1 MRDAGCDCV
10 DQPNPVR
17 EVEPDPRRPTGGVR
31 WGSGSSRC
39 RGLIAGFVEGL
50 IEGLRGARVT
60 RGAQRIGLLL
70 AGAMILALAGAVFWP
85 PPESGKQ
92 GSRLD
97 ALPLEGEPDALPPA
111 APVAGASTNNSASPS
126 ISPSSS
132 SSSATRPSSPSPSP
146 ISSSATPSSS
156 PSADDREDWLDER
169 YGGAQEERETI
180 REGALRERR
189 KLNVKERG
197 DYWAVEARLV
207 DEIGVEAYDQL
218 LYQDGRSNRSRVHW
232 VASGSHA
239 GQAGIQKGD
248 IILSY
253 GGEPVFAPRS
263 VRETNRL
270 FPPGGQVVVEVDRD
284 GEILEFTLA
293 TDLRNRG
300 RSGIVNGMTLL
311 PFSVRP

>member
-1 MRDAGCDCV
+1 V
-10 DQPNPVR
+10 F
-17 EVEPDPRRPTGGVR
+17 
-31 WGSGSSRC
+31 
-39 RGLIAGFVEGL
+39 IA
-50 IEGLRGARVT
+50 GLRGARVT
-60 RGAQRIGLLL
+60 KGAQRIGLLL
-70 AGAMILALAGAVFWP
+70 AGAMLLALAGAVFWP
-85 PPESGKQ
+85 PPESGEQ
-92 GSRLD
+92 GSRVD
-97 ALPLEGEPDALPPA
+97 ALPLDGEPDALPPA
-111 APVAGASTNNSASPS
+111 APVAEASTNNSASPS
-126 ISPSSS
+126 ISSSS
-132 SSSATRPSSPSPSP
+132 SSPIASSPIASSP

-156 PSADDREDWLDER
+156 PSADDRGDRVQEL

-189 KLNVKERG
+189 KLNVEERG

-207 DEIGVEAYDQL
+207 DEIGVEAYDEL

>member
-1 MRDAGCDCV
+1 
-10 DQPNPVR
+10 
-17 EVEPDPRRPTGGVR
+17 
-31 WGSGSSRC
+31 
-39 RGLIAGFVEGL
+39 
-50 IEGLRGARVT
+50 VT

-70 AGAMILALAGAVFWP
+70 AGAMLLALAAAVFWP
-85 PPESGKQ
+85 PPESGEQ
-92 GSRLD
+92 GSSVD
-97 ALPLEGEPDALPPA
+97 ALPLDGEPDASPPA
-111 APVAGASTNNSASPS
+111 APVAEASTNKSASPS
-126 ISPSSS
+126 VSS
-132 SSSATRPSSPSPSP
+132 SSSASSATASSAPASSAPPSSSTPSSAPPSSAP
-146 ISSSATPSSS
+146 PSSSTPSSSTPSSS
-156 PSADDREDWLDER
+156 PSADDREDWVQER

-197 DYWAVEARLV
+197 EYWAVEARLV
-207 DEIGVEAYDQL
+207 DEIGIEAYDEL

-232 VASGSHA
+232 VAAGSHA

-270 FPPGGQVVVEVDRD
+270 FPPGGEIVVQVDRD
-284 GEILEFTLA
+284 GEILVFTMG
-293 TDLRNRG
+293 TDMRDRG

>member
-1 MRDAGCDCV
+1 
-10 DQPNPVR
+10 
-17 EVEPDPRRPTGGVR
+17 
-31 WGSGSSRC
+31 
-39 RGLIAGFVEGL
+39 
-50 IEGLRGARVT
+50 
-60 RGAQRIGLLL
+60 
-70 AGAMILALAGAVFWP
+70 MILALAGAVFWP
-85 PPESGKQ
+85 PPESGEQ
-92 GSRLD
+92 GSRVD

-111 APVAGASTNNSASPS
+111 APVAEASTNNSASPS
-126 ISPSSS
+126 ISPSLSS
-132 SSSATRPSSPSPSP
+132 PSATPSSSPSSSATRPSSPSPSP

-169 YGGAQEERETI
+169 YGGALEERETI

-207 DEIGVEAYDQL
+207 DEIGVEAYDKL

-284 GEILEFTLA
+284 GEIFEFTLA

>member
-1 MRDAGCDCV
+1 MW
-10 DQPNPVR
+10 
-17 EVEPDPRRPTGGVR
+17 GVR
-31 WGSGSSRC
+31 VTSGAWRIGLLGAGAMLLALAAVVFWPSPESAEPGPGADVFQLEGEGGAGPRAGASVEASKKQLAPPSAASLPSGSGSSS
-39 RGLIAGFVEGL
+39 GSSS
-50 IEGLRGARVT
+50 ARV
-60 RGAQRIGLLL
+60 
-70 AGAMILALAGAVFWP
+70 
-85 PPESGKQ
+85 
-92 GSRLD
+92 SR
-97 ALPLEGEPDALPPA
+97 
-111 APVAGASTNNSASPS
+111 SSY
-126 ISPSSS
+126 SSS
-132 SSSATRPSSPSPSP
+132 SSSSSP
-146 ISSSATPSSS
+146 PSSS
-156 PSADDREDWLDER
+156 PPSAEVREEWAQER
-169 YGGAQEERETI
+169 YSAVLEERETI

-207 DEIGVEAYDQL
+207 DEIGVEAYDEL

-232 VASGSHA
+232 VAAGSHA
-239 GQAGIQKGD
+239 GQAGIEKGD

-270 FPPGGQVVVEVDRD
+270 FPPGGQVVVEVDRN
-284 GEILEFTLA
+284 GEIFEFTLT

>member
-1 MRDAGCDCV
+1 MW
-10 DQPNPVR
+10 
-17 EVEPDPRRPTGGVR
+17 GVR
-31 WGSGSSRC
+31 VTSGAWRIGLLGAGAMLLALAAVVFWPSPESAEPGPGADVFQLEGEGGAGPRAGASVEASKKQLAPPSAASLPSGSGSSS
-39 RGLIAGFVEGL
+39 GSSS
-50 IEGLRGARVT
+50 ARV
-60 RGAQRIGLLL
+60 
-70 AGAMILALAGAVFWP
+70 
-85 PPESGKQ
+85 
-92 GSRLD
+92 SR
-97 ALPLEGEPDALPPA
+97 
-111 APVAGASTNNSASPS
+111 SSY
-126 ISPSSS
+126 SSS
-132 SSSATRPSSPSPSP
+132 SSSSSSSP
-146 ISSSATPSSS
+146 PSSS
-156 PSADDREDWLDER
+156 PPSAEVREEWAQER
-169 YGGAQEERETI
+169 YSAVLEERETI

-207 DEIGVEAYDQL
+207 DEIGVEAYDEL

-232 VASGSHA
+232 VAAGSHA
-239 GQAGIQKGD
+239 GQAGIEKGD

>member
-1 MRDAGCDCV
+1 M
-10 DQPNPVR
+10 
-17 EVEPDPRRPTGGVR
+17 
-31 WGSGSSRC
+31 
-39 RGLIAGFVEGL
+39 
-50 IEGLRGARVT
+50 T
-60 RGAQRIGLLL
+60 RGVQRIGLLL
-70 AGAMILALAGAVFWP
+70 AGAVLLALTAVVFWP
-85 PPESGKQ
+85 PPESGELA
-92 GSRLD
+92 SSVEV
-97 ALPLEGEPDALPPA
+97 LPLDGEPDASPPA
-111 APVAGASTNNSASPS
+111 APVAETSTNKSSSPFISPS
-126 ISPSSS
+126 SPSSS
-132 SSSATRPSSPSPSP
+132 SSSSATPPSSPP
-146 ISSSATPSSS
+146 SSATPPSSL
-156 PSADDREDWLDER
+156 SADDREDWLQER
-169 YGGAQEERETI
+169 YGGALEERETI

-197 DYWAVEARLV
+197 EYWAVEARLV
-207 DEIGVEAYDQL
+207 DEIGIEAYDEL

-232 VASGSHA
+232 VAAGSHA

-270 FPPGGQVVVEVDRD
+270 FPPGEQVVVEVDRD